1 MDRIDDWLAAARRIM
16 GGENAPV
23 TGDSPD
29 GPQAMV
35 IAPADMAIDPHTLCG
50 AAPGTFYVLRLPGGL
65 VPPSAGEAADRSVG
79 AALEYAVGVA
89 AVEHIILLTHP
100 DCGMLRCLL
109 DEEAP
114 RAGLM
119 LEGQFLPGW
128 TRLIAP
134 AVARAA
140 RADISLADRKR
151 FCAQEMIRVSIE
163 NLMTWPFVLDGA
175 YSGRLGIHGWY
186 CDAAAGTL
194 ASFDP
199 ANDRFV

>member
-1 MDRIDDWLAAARRIM
+1 
-16 GGENAPV
+16 
-23 TGDSPD
+23 
-29 GPQAMV
+29 
-35 IAPADMAIDPHTLCG
+35 MAIDPHQLCG
-50 AAPGTFYVLRLPGGL
+50 VPPGLFYVVRVPGGL
-65 VPPSAGEAADRSVG
+65 VPPSARDSMDRSIA
-79 AALEYAVGVA
+79 AALEYAVRVA
-89 AVEHIILLTHP
+89 AVDQIILLTYP
-100 DCGMLRCLL
+100 DCGMLHCLL

-140 RADISLADRKR
+140 RADISLAERKR
-151 FCAQEMIRVSIE
+151 FCAQEMIRVSVE
-163 NLMTWPFVLDGA
+163 NLMTYPFVLDGA

-186 CDAAAGTL
+186 CDAASGTL
-194 ASFDP
+194 ACFDP